1 MKHLVVDIWWPLV
14 ALVVALPFVVWFA
27 RRSLSPLSARHRV
40 VLGALRAAAIACVA
54 VALMRPSWL
63 GESTDVS
70 VVYALDVSKSVDPA
84 FIDAAIRWMDKARAQ
99 DGITSSRFVAFAD
112 RPRFVDSPEAIRGI
126 PLRTGRGGSP
136 DALDPLVTDVER
148 ALETVAGAFEPD
160 ALKRVVLMTDGNATR
175 GDAWRTLDR
184 LRARGVRVF
193 PVPALVRP
201 GNDAWIAGIDLP
213 PELRRDEPARVA
225 VRVQAQSAGS
235 ARVKLLRGSRVLGQ
249 SKVTLVAGEN
259 VVPFTVRIAED
270 GATSL
275 GAEVAAE
282 GDTLADNDRFVTP
295 VRVEARPRVLV
306 VEGSAE
312 AGKYLRES
320 LAASGFAVQGTAP
333 EAVPSD
339 AKALDAFDA
348 VVLSD
353 VPAPALGKARMEAL
367 ATYAQDHGGGLVFA
381 AGATAYGEGGYRE
394 SPLERVLPVTFEAQ
408 EKRRELAL
416 VIVLDRSYSMKGRKL
431 DLAKAATL
439 GALDLLEEEHRFGVI
454 TFDSQP
460 EMTVPLAQVRSKRKA
475 EDLISRFTA
484 SGQTNIYP
492 ALQMAYRMLVD
503 VPVKS
508 KHVILMSDG
517 DTQPADF
524 QRLTKRMADAQ
535 ITVTTVAIGAEADR
549 KLLGEIADWGRGR
562 FHYAET
568 ADSVPQIFIE
578 ETQRL
583 VNENVREEPFRAV
596 VKRKAEALAGI
607 DFARAPML
615 KGHASL
621 KPKDRAEVWLAS
633 EADAA
638 LLARWQIG
646 LGRAVVFG
654 SDARNRW
661 AADWLAWP
669 GYGKFWSQLVR
680 ETMRHRVPES
690 AVFET
695 VALTG
700 GETLVRLGLQS
711 EDGAFRNGLSPRV
724 RVTNA
729 GGAPRTVAMRQSGP
743 GRYELRWPADPAGT
757 GATRFELVDG
767 VPAGVAASVGVREV
781 LPAYPEE
788 YRLKPADRVFLEA
801 LASQTG
807 GKFAPEPRDVV
818 APLGESAVVA
828 RALWPWF
835 AAAGLV
841 FYLLDL
847 LVRRAPGLRRRLA

>member
-259 VVPFTVRIAED
+259 VVPFTVRIAEE

-320 LAASGFAVQGTAP
+320 LSASGFAVQGAAP

-367 ATYAQDHGGGLVFA
+367 ATYAEDHGGGLVFA
-381 AGATAYGEGGYRE
+381 AGASAYGEGGYRE

-562 FHYAET
+562 FPLRRDGRQRAADLHRGDAAARERERPRGTFPRRREAQGRGARRHRLRAGADAEGPREREAEGPRRGLARVRGGCRAARAL
-568 ADSVPQIFIE
+568 ADRARSRRRVRFGCAQPLGGRLARLARLRQVLEPDRARDDAASRPGIRRLRDRRADRRRDARAAHAAGRGRRVPQ
-578 ETQRL
+578 RP
-583 VNENVREEPFRAV
+583 VA
-596 VKRKAEALAGI
+596 
-607 DFARAPML
+607 AR
-615 KGHASL
+615 
-621 KPKDRAEVWLAS
+621 
-633 EADAA
+633 
-638 LLARWQIG
+638 
-646 LGRAVVFG
+646 
-654 SDARNRW
+654 
-661 AADWLAWP
+661 
-669 GYGKFWSQLVR
+669 
-680 ETMRHRVPES
+680 
-690 AVFET
+690 
-695 VALTG
+695 
-700 GETLVRLGLQS
+700 
-711 EDGAFRNGLSPRV
+711 PRV
-724 RVTNA
+724 ERRQC
-729 GGAPRTVAMRQSGP
+729 APRTVAMRQSGP
-743 GRYELRWPADPAGT
+743 GRYELRWPADPAAT

-767 VPAGVAASVGVREV
+767 VPAGVAASVGAARNAAGV
-781 LPAYPEE
+781 
-788 YRLKPADRVFLEA
+788 
-801 LASQTG
+801 SG
-807 GKFAPEPRDVV
+807 GIP
-818 APLGESAVVA
+818 
-828 RALWPWF
+828 
-835 AAAGLV
+835 AAARRP
-841 FYLLDL
+841 DL
-847 LVRRAPGLRRRLA
+847 PRGARQPDGRQVRAGTAGRRRTAR